1 MAGKI
6 PSTSASDD
14 SSRHRF
20 RSDPMIPRD
29 RPDSVRELKETLLHS
44 KVWRPAAARTDPD
57 LDTILTL
64 AGA

>member
-44 KVWRPAAARTDPD
+44 KSGDLLLPEQIRTS
-57 LDTILTL
+57 TQS
-64 AGA
+64 